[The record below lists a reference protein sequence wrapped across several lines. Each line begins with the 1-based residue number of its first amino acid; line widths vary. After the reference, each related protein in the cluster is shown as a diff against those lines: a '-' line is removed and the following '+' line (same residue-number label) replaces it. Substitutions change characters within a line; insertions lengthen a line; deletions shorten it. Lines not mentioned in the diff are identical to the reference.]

1 MVYRLLSAVLVALL
15 FVYLTHQ
22 AWTFLRD
29 TDASKTALI
38 AETES
43 YAARSQL
50 VRDFETI
57 LQALR
62 NVKAYWAT
70 YGHQPRDR
78 WVEDVGV
85 ELEHFDGIESI
96 LWDDSLRDIRY
107 LRTAQNPVLDYRP
120 GDEEWLESEALLK
133 IARPLQSEALLGP
146 YAGKTGRS
154 FNVIIDDSDEG
165 GGLLIAVLNAQRVL
179 EHLLRDQSP
188 GYAISVLWND
198 EVLYERGRPAPD
210 VPSNWT
216 REGRIRTSM
225 GATWTVVHTPTL
237 ALADSLATP
246 TIDAVLPLGFTI
258 ALLLASL
265 IFENGRA
272 RLRAVAAEN
281 AERRIAQLNR
291 TLEQDVAERTEEL
304 ANRTSDLETIA
315 DSVAHDLR
323 NPLNAIS
330 VNTQVLEQQ
339 FGSALG
345 QEGVDALHRT
355 ASGVRRMSEIL
366 DRLVGLS
373 IAAHSTFQREPL
385 QMKSI
390 VAQVFEELQIA
401 EPPPPVEFELGD
413 LPDVN
418 ADETLVRTLVLN
430 LLSNALKYSRGKDH
444 RRIDVTSSTADG
456 ITTYCVRDNGIGFDS
471 QHADRMFQA
480 FQQLPGNQQSEG
492 MGLGLMIVARIVK
505 RHGGLI
511 WAEGVTGQE
520 AAFYFTLQHKSDFNH
535 G

>member
-1 MVYRLLSAVLVALL
+1 LVYRLLSAVFVALL
-15 FVYLTHQ
+15 FGYLTHQ

-43 YAARSQL
+43 YAARSQFI
-50 VRDFETI
+50 RDIEAL

-62 NVKAYWAT
+62 SVKAYWTT
-70 YGHQPRDR
+70 YGRLPRDQ
-78 WVEDVGV
+78 WAGDAGV
-85 ELEHFDGIESI
+85 ELELFDGIDSV
-96 LWDDSLRDIRY
+96 LWYDSTHDIRY

-120 GDEEWLESEALLK
+120 DDEVWRNFEALLK
-133 IARPLQSEALLGP
+133 IARPSQTEAILPP
-146 YAGKTGRS
+146 YAGETGRT
-154 FNVIIDDSDEG
+154 FHVIIDDSDNG
-165 GGLLIAVLNAQRVL
+165 GGLLIAVINAQRAL

-188 GYAISVLWND
+188 GYAISVLWNN
-198 EVLYERGRPAPD
+198 EVLYRRGRPAPN

-225 GATWTVVHTPTL
+225 GAAWTIVHTPTL

-281 AERRIAQLNR
+281 AERRIAQLNK

-339 FGSALG
+339 FGPALG
-345 QEGVDALHRT
+345 QEGLNALHRT

-385 QMKSI
+385 HMKSI

-401 EPPPPVEFELGD
+401 EPLPLVEFELGD
-413 LPDVN
+413 LPDVD

-430 LLSNALKYSRGKDH
+430 LLSNAMKYTRGKDH
-444 RRIDVTSSTADG
+444 RRIEVTSSTVDG
-456 ITTYCVRDNGIGFDS
+456 ITTYCVRDNGVGFDL

-480 FQQLPGNQQSEG
+480 FQQLPGTQQSEG

-505 RHGGLI
+505 RHSGLI

-520 AAFYFTLQHKSDFNH
+520 AAFYFTLQHKCEIVRR
-535 G
+535 